1 MNHLR
6 FALLLLTFVL
16 FSTSCY
22 RKQAITTEENI
33 DGNKRKVI
41 PMWKRNPTYFRSVF
55 RFSLWGSA
63 GAALGA
69 SIPLEVTVNGQ
80 AKKASPAILGSIFG
94 LLMGGIATFWGP
106 DYKTNSVKKDDHLE
120 WVKSYNQVNK
130 FSYNYLG
137 NEDKYLFLGNLSNK
151 PNVTERKIEPISTNT
166 MAESPTINYK
176 IRHALI
182 IGNSQ
187 YRTLMPIPNAI
198 NDVNIVAKALGILGF
213 KTTVLNDFTSSQFDE
228 KWTYFKQD
236 ANNTEVLLIYYV
248 GHGMA
253 FEGNN
258 YFLPVET
265 NIKNCNDVRRQGI
278 KVSELIEDISKLN
291 SKINLFYL
299 DSFQQN
305 NVINCTQL
313 NTHTTTTDEILVR
326 KRGVRLA
333 EKSTIPNLMFYNAS
347 QGDGAMPSVGK
358 NGHFTKA
365 FIDNLKIGIDSDEL
379 MRKITNSVLIKTN
392 QKQLPETSGSLMDTF
407 IF

>member
-1 MNHLR
+1 MNYLR
-6 FALLLLTFVL
+6 FTLLLLIIAF
-16 FSTSCY
+16 FSISCY
-22 RKQAITTEENI
+22 KKQASLIGKSIEDDKQELISEGQKRTTYDRQSEPITT
-33 DGNKRKVI
+33 NKI
-41 PMWKRNPTYFRSVF
+41 T
-55 RFSLWGSA
+55 
-63 GAALGA
+63 
-69 SIPLEVTVNGQ
+69 
-80 AKKASPAILGSIFG
+80 
-94 LLMGGIATFWGP
+94 
-106 DYKTNSVKKDDHLE
+106 
-120 WVKSYNQVNK
+120 
-130 FSYNYLG
+130 
-137 NEDKYLFLGNLSNK
+137 
-151 PNVTERKIEPISTNT
+151 
-166 MAESPTINYK
+166 ESPTINYK

-187 YRTLMPIPNAI
+187 YRTLMPIPNALNDI
-198 NDVNIVAKALGILGF
+198 NLVAKALGILGF
-213 KTTVLNDFTSSQFDE
+213 KTTILTDFTISQFDE
-228 KWTYFKQD
+228 KWSYFKQD
-236 ANNTEVLLIYYV
+236 AINTEVLLIYYV

-278 KVSELIEDISKLN
+278 KVADLIEDISKLN
-291 SKINLFYL
+291 SIINLFYL
-299 DSFQQN
+299 DAFQQN
-305 NVINCTQL
+305 NVINCNQL
-313 NTHTTTTDEILVR
+313 NSASATDEILVK

-347 QGDGAMPSVGK
+347 QGSGATPSTGK

>member
-6 FALLLLTFVL
+6 FALLLLTIAL

-22 RKQAITTEENI
+22 RKQAIFTESTLY
-33 DGNKRKVI
+33 GNKQRVLPAWYK
-41 PMWKRNPTYFRSVF
+41 KPTYFRSVF
-55 RFSLWGSA
+55 RISLWG
-63 GAALGA
+63 GG
-69 SIPLEVTVNGQ
+69 T
-80 AKKASPAILGSIFG
+80 G
-94 LLMGGIATFWGP
+94 LLLSYLQRNNRTAPTTDLTYPILLGGGVGILTTEFGP
-106 DYKTNSVKKDDHLE
+106 PKRNIKVLE
-120 WVKSYNQVNK
+120 NERNNWLNAYNKENFKSYT
-130 FSYNYLG
+130 FAGSEGDYILLDSPSS
-137 NEDKYLFLGNLSNK
+137 E
-151 PNVTERKIEPISTNT
+151 ISTKKRETTIIPSVVETNKKEINT
-166 MAESPTINYK
+166 SYK

-187 YRTLMPIPNAI
+187 YRTLMPIPNAV

-305 NVINCTQL
+305 NIINCTQL
-313 NTHTTTTDEILVR
+313 NTPTTTTDEVLVR

>member
-6 FALLLLTFVL
+6 FSLLLLIIVP

-22 RKQAITTEENI
+22 RNQAITADNI
-33 DGNKRKVI
+33 LEGNKRRVI
-41 PMWKRNPTYFRSVF
+41 PVWKKNPTYFRSVF
-55 RFSLWGSA
+55 RFSIWGGA

-80 AKKASPAILGSIFG
+80 GKKASPAILGSILG
-94 LLMGGIATFWGP
+94 ALSATVAVLWGP
-106 DYKTNSVKKDDHLE
+106 AYKTNEVKKYEHLQ
-120 WVKSYNQVNK
+120 WVKSYNEINK
-130 FSYNYLG
+130 LSYNYLG
-137 NEDKYLFLGNLSNK
+137 SEDKYLFLGNLSNNT
-151 PNVTERKIEPISTNT
+151 NVTERKIEPTVINK
-166 MAESPTINYK
+166 MAESAVTNYK

-182 IGNSQ
+182 IGNSK
-187 YRTLMPIPNAI
+187 YRTLMPIPNAL
-198 NDVNIVAKALGILGF
+198 NDVNIVEKALNILGF
-213 KTTVLNDFTSSQFDE
+213 KTTILNDFTSSQFDE

-305 NVINCTQL
+305 NIINCTLL
-313 NTHTTTTDEILVR
+313 NAPTTTDGILVG

-392 QKQLPETSGSLMDTF
+392 QKQLPETSGSLMDAF